1 MPATRSRSSCGDGSP
16 ASRSWEAPSSCAT
29 TWRIS
34 FERWKRAGT
43 ISRYFYDSW
52 AILEYLNKGRL
63 AAYFRSGRG
72 VTTWL
77 QLMEVFYALLR
88 DGKSESEARDVIAAL
103 QPHVIDFSFDDVLG
117 AVGIR
122 TQMVRKQRNLS
133 YVDAIGYYVARKRRL
148 QFLTGDPGF
157 RGLPGVL
164 VP

>member
-1 MPATRSRSSCGDGSP
+1 L
-16 ASRSWEAPSSCAT
+16 EK
-29 TWRIS
+29 
-34 FERWKRAGT
+34 WKRAGT

-52 AILEYLNKGRL
+52 AILEYLATGRL

-77 QLMEVFYALLR
+77 QVMEVFYALLR
-88 DGKSESEARDVIAAL
+88 DGKPEPEARDLVAAL
-103 QPHVIDFSFDDVLG
+103 QPHMINFSFEDVLG
-117 AVGIR
+117 AMTIR
-122 TQMVRKQRNLS
+122 IEMVRKKRNLS

-148 QFLTGDPGF
+148 RFLTVDPGF

>member
-1 MPATRSRSSCGDGSP
+1 MSSGDEFPGWRSS
-16 ASRSWEAPSSCAT
+16 EARSSCAT
-29 TWRIS
+29 SWRIS
-34 FERWKRAGT
+34 FGGWKKAGT

-52 AILEYLNKGRL
+52 AILEYLNTGRL
-63 AAYFRSGRG
+63 AAYFRSARG

-77 QLMEVFYALLR
+77 QVMEVYYALLR
-88 DGKSESEARDVIAAL
+88 DGKPESDAKDLIAAL

-117 AVGIR
+117 AMGVRI
-122 TQMVRKQRNLS
+122 QMVRKRRNLS

-148 QFLTGDPGF
+148 LFLTRDPGL

>member
-1 MPATRSRSSCGDGSP
+1 M
-16 ASRSWEAPSSCAT
+16 
-29 TWRIS
+29 
-34 FERWKRAGT
+34 
-43 ISRYFYDSW
+43 
-52 AILEYLNKGRL
+52 EYLNKGRL

-117 AVGIR
+117 AMGIR
-122 TQMVRKQRNLS
+122 IQMVRKQRSLS